1 MKFKSRMAI
10 LVAAFAAL
18 WLLPTEAGSA
28 DMAKTPIA
36 VKNKAASVQNYG
48 NSTRVIGASQAR
60 EIKIGIN
67 RSIILE
73 LPGDAKDILVSNPAI
88 ADVIVRSQRRV
99 FLTGK
104 GVGSTNIFFFDEAS
118 QQIASI
124 DLVVERDL
132 EGLNRTLA
140 RVFRGSDVHAEGVGQ
155 NVILS
160 GSVNSDADAQTAVDV
175 AKKFLEQSGSSS
187 PSTVTSATS
196 STPAASAGST
206 SGGGTNVVNA
216 LRILGK
222 SQVQLRV
229 VIAEVN
235 RDAMKQ
241 IGVDLNGKQYG
252 LSDTNGSAQAPE
264 TMVDPKTGEVLQS
277 WGPQG
282 NGFSSGGGT
291 PDLASLASA
300 GGAIAAFAIPATHQF
315 GKLAASATVHA
326 LEKTGLSKILAEPT
340 LTAISGEEANFL
352 AGGQIPIVTG
362 FDKTSG
368 TPSITFKDFG
378 VGLAFNP
385 IVLSEGR
392 ISVRVKTEVSELNNN
407 LGIPMPG
414 GGTMPGID
422 VRRAETVLELPSGGS
437 MMIAGLLRDT
447 TKMSVKGIP
456 ALRKLPILG
465 RLFSSQEFLTNQTE
479 LVVIVTPYIVNPVGR
494 KELALPT
501 DGFVNASDPEQV
513 LWGRFNKVYGVD
525 GKGAPN
531 APYHG
536 RIGFIYE

>member
-1 MKFKSRMAI
+1 MKFNARTA
-10 LVAAFAAL
+10 LPAAAFAAL
-18 WLLPTEAGSA
+18 LVLPTQAGSA
-28 DMAKTPIA
+28 DMKKPAAKTA
-36 VKNKAASVQNYG
+36 DYG
-48 NSTRVIGASQAR
+48 TGTRVVGAMQAR
-60 EIKIGIN
+60 QIKLGIN

-73 LPGDAKDILVSNPAI
+73 LPADAKDIIVSNPAI

-99 FLTGK
+99 FLLAK
-104 GVGSTNIFFFDEAS
+104 GVGSSNIFFFDEAS

-140 RVFRGSDVHAEGVGQ
+140 RVFAGTNIRAEGIGD
-155 NVILS
+155 NVILT
-160 GSVNSDADAQTAVDV
+160 GSVNSDADSQAAGDI
-175 AKKFLEQSGSSS
+175 ANKFLSQSSGATAPLTTGSTAASSSSSTGSSS
-187 PSTVTSATS
+187 SLS
-196 STPAASAGST
+196 GS
-206 SGGGTNVVNA
+206 VVNQ

-252 LSDTNGSAQAPE
+252 MNDVAPGETGGALQTNPI
-264 TMVDPKTGEVLQS
+264 TGQGY
-277 WGPQG
+277 GPNG
-282 NGFSSGGGT
+282 NGFSSGAAA
-291 PDLASLASA
+291 PSLAGLA
-300 GGAIAAFAIPATHQF
+300 AAEGGAIATFALPIASQF
-315 GKLAASATVHA
+315 GKLSASATVHA
-326 LEKTGLSKILAEPT
+326 LEKSGLSKILAEPT
-340 LTAISGEEANFL
+340 LTAVSGEEAKFL
-352 AGGQIPIVTG
+352 AGGQVPITTG
-362 FDKTSG
+362 VDRTSG
-368 TPSITFKDFG
+368 VPSITFKDFG

-385 IVLSEGR
+385 VVLSEGR
-392 ISVRVKTEVSELNNN
+392 ISVRVKTEVSEINYAN
-407 LGIPMPG
+407 GTSCGPG
-414 GGTMPGID
+414 CVTPGFD
-422 VRRAETVLELPSGGS
+422 VRQAETVLELPSGGS

-447 TKMSVKGIP
+447 TKMAVSGIP
-456 ALRKLPILG
+456 GLRKVPILG
-465 RLFSSQEFLTNQTE
+465 RLFSSQQFLSNQTE
-479 LVVIVTPYIVNPVGR
+479 LVVIVTPYIVNPVSR

-525 GKGAPN
+525 ANGKPK

>member
-1 MKFKSRMAI
+1 MKFKLRTAVSLIA
-10 LVAAFAAL
+10 LATL
-18 WLLPTEAGSA
+18 WLIPVEAGSA
-28 DMAKTPIA
+28 DMK
-36 VKNKAASVQNYG
+36 KKADAAPNYG
-48 NSTRVIGASQAR
+48 SSTRVIGATQSR
-60 EIKIGIN
+60 EVKIGVN
-67 RSIILE
+67 KSIILE
-73 LPGDAKDILVSNPAI
+73 LPGDAKDILVSNPSI

-140 RVFRGSDVHAEGVGQ
+140 RVFAGTNVRAEGVGD
-155 NVILS
+155 NVILN
-160 GSVNSDADAQTAVDV
+160 GSVNSDADAQTAVEI
-175 AKKFLEQSGSSS
+175 ANKFLAQSSGSASS
-187 PSTVTSATS
+187 TSATS
-196 STPAASAGST
+196 TAAASTSSGNSGS
-206 SGGGTNVVNA
+206 NVVNA
-216 LRILGK
+216 LQILGK

-252 LSDTNGSAQAPE
+252 LNDDVANATVVGN
-264 TMVDPKTGEVLQS
+264 TDPVTGYTPG
-277 WGPQG
+277 WGPNG
-282 NGFSSGGGT
+282 NGFTTGNAAPS
-291 PDLASLASA
+291 LESLAAS
-300 GGAIAAFAIPATHQF
+300 GAALATFAIPATSQF
-315 GKLAASATVHA
+315 GKLTASATVHA
-326 LEKTGLSKILAEPT
+326 LEKSGLSKILAEPT
-340 LTAISGEEANFL
+340 LTAISGEEAKFL
-352 AGGQIPIVTG
+352 AGGQVPIITG
-362 FDKTSG
+362 FNRETGS
-368 TPSITFKDFG
+368 PIITFKDFG

-385 IVLSEGR
+385 VVLSEGR
-392 ISVRVKTEVSELNNN
+392 ISVRVKTEVSEIDPSASVSC
-407 LGIPMPG
+407 GVGCVTPG
-414 GGTMPGID
+414 FA
-422 VRRAETVLELPSGGS
+422 VRQAETVLELPSGGS

-447 TKMSVKGIP
+447 TKIAASGVPG
-456 ALRKLPILG
+456 LRKLPILG
-465 RLFSSQEFLTNQTE
+465 RLFSSQEFKTNQTE
-479 LVVIVTPYIVNPVGR
+479 LVVLVTPYIVNPVGR

-525 GKGAPN
+525 GKGKPN